1 MLIANNRLPK
11 RINANGQEVEKLV
24 VSGTI
29 WFDATSTI
37 PAEGGVSSGTFS
49 RISQVMGFKY
59 RVTSQPDIPAAK
71 SAGVLYKDKDGY
83 CYAIDKTTE
92 KVVKFNT
99 TLEDDGIILDAS
111 DGSIYVPTTQQFQF
125 GTTALPAS
133 GGTHITPI
141 SKYLPICVRTVTISQ
156 VKNSYSNL
164 GNISGNEYDFTTD
177 VASQYGVLLP
187 NKGTKD
193 YDLDIFVGNI
203 CKESTS
209 FSGYTTI
216 TRLTWVTGRTS
227 MFIDGTQS

>member
-11 RINANGQEVEKLV
+11 RIMGNGQEVEKLV
-24 VSGTI
+24 VSGTT

-37 PAEGGVSSGTFS
+37 PAEGGVSEGTFY
-49 RISQVMGFKY
+49 RVSQVMGFKY

-71 SAGVLYKDKDGY
+71 YADVLYKDKNGY

-99 TLEDDGIILDAS
+99 TLEDNGIILDAS
-111 DGSIYVPTTQQFQF
+111 DASIYVPTTQQFKF
-125 GTTALPAS
+125 GTTALSAG

-141 SKYLPICVRTVTISQ
+141 SKYLPICRQAATISQ

-164 GNISGNEYDFTTD
+164 GNTSGNQYDFTTN

-203 CKESTS
+203 CKQSTVS
-209 FSGYTTI
+209 RGSTDI
-216 TRLTWVTGRTS
+216 TRITWVTGRTS

>member
-37 PAEGGVSSGTFS
+37 PAEGGVSSGTS
-49 RISQVMGFKY
+49 HRVSQVMGFKY
-59 RVTSQPDIPAAK
+59 QVTSQPDIPAAK
-71 SAGVLYKDKDGY
+71 YADVLYKDKNGY

-99 TLEDDGIILDAS
+99 TLEDNGIILDAS
-111 DGSIYVPTTQQFQF
+111 DASIYVPTTQQFKF

-133 GGTHITPI
+133 GDTHITPI
-141 SKYLPICVRTVTISQ
+141 SKYLPICRQAVTISQ

-164 GNISGNEYDFTTD
+164 GNVGGNQYDFTTN
-177 VASQYGVLLP
+177 VTSQYGVLLP

-203 CKESTS
+203 CKQSTMS
-209 FSGYTTI
+209 KGSTII
-216 TRLTWVTGRTS
+216 TRITWVTGRTS

>member
-49 RISQVMGFKY
+49 SVSQVTGFKY

-71 SAGVLYKDKDGY
+71 CADVLYKDKNGY
-83 CYAIDKTTE
+83 CYAIDTTTE
-92 KVVKFNT
+92 QLVKFNT
-99 TLEDDGIILDAS
+99 TLEDEGIILDAS
-111 DGSIYVPTTQQFQF
+111 DASIYVPTTQQFKF
-125 GTTALPAS
+125 GTTPLSAGA
-133 GGTHITPI
+133 GTHITPI
-141 SKYLPICVRTVTISQ
+141 SKYLPICLQAAIISQ

-164 GNISGNEYDFTTD
+164 GNIGGNQYNFTTN

-203 CKESTS
+203 CKESTVS
-209 FSGYTTI
+209 RGSTTI
-216 TRLTWVTGRTS
+216 TRITWATGRTNL
-227 MFIDGTQS
+227 FIDGTQS

>member
-11 RINANGQEVEKLV
+11 RINANDQEVEKLV

-37 PAEGGVSSGTFS
+37 PAEGGVSSGTS
-49 RISQVMGFKY
+49 GRISQVIGFKY
-59 RVTSQPDIPAAK
+59 QVTSQPDIPAAK
-71 SAGVLYKDKDGY
+71 YTDVLYKDKNGY

-92 KVVKFNT
+92 QLVKFNT

-111 DGSIYVPTTQQFQF
+111 DASIYVPTTQQFKF
-125 GTTALPAS
+125 GNTPLPAS
-133 GGTHITPI
+133 GGTHTTPI
-141 SKYLPICVRTVTISQ
+141 SKYLPICLQAATISQ

-164 GNISGNEYDFTTD
+164 GNIGGNEYKFTTN

-203 CKESTS
+203 CKQSTAFRGS
-209 FSGYTTI
+209 TTI
-216 TRLTWVTGRTS
+216 TRITWVTGRTS
-227 MFIDGTQS
+227 LFIDGTQS

>member
-1 MLIANNRLPK
+1 MLVANNRLPK

-37 PAEGGVSSGTFS
+37 PAEGGVSSTTSS
-49 RISQVMGFKY
+49 RISQVMDFKY
-59 RVTSQPDIPAAK
+59 QVTSQPDIPAAK

-83 CYAIDKTTE
+83 CYAIDKTT
-92 KVVKFNT
+92 KQVVKFNT
-99 TLEDDGIILDAS
+99 TLEDNGIILDAS
-111 DGSIYVPTTQQFQF
+111 DASIYVPTTQQFQF
-125 GTTALPAS
+125 GTTPVSAS

-141 SKYLPICVRTVTISQ
+141 SKYLPICVQGVTISQ
-156 VKNSYSNL
+156 VKNSYSSL
-164 GNISGNEYDFTTD
+164 GNTGGNQYNFTTN

-203 CKESTS
+203 CKVSTYLNGS
-209 FSGYTTI
+209 TTI
-216 TRLTWVTGRTS
+216 RRLTWNTDRTS
-227 MFIDGTQS
+227 KFIDGTQ